1 MANSLMLLVL
11 LLSLLTP
18 GAAVLQGQE
27 LPTTTAVELCDL
39 RVSDAV
45 AQANATFT
53 MAFSAIRSVDGSL
66 KEVKKVRGVFLD
78 AAPFLACVSG
88 WKVPGPASEV
98 VMVEFDWV
106 HAEGWSTIRVLS
118 KSSVLK
124 IKIAPRAAS
133 PYGRSSGEGKQ

>member
-1 MANSLMLLVL
+1 MADSLRLLVVIL
-11 LLSLLTP
+11 AFLAL
-18 GAAVLQGQE
+18 GAPVLQGQE
-27 LPTTTAVELCDL
+27 SPTTTAVELCDL
-39 RVSDAV
+39 RVPDAV

-53 MAFSAIRSVDGSL
+53 MAFAAIRSVDGSL

-88 WKVPGPASEV
+88 WKIPGPAFEV
-98 VMVEFDWV
+98 VTVEFDWV
-106 HAEGWSTIRVLS
+106 HAKGWSTIRVLS

-133 PYGRSSGEGKQ
+133 PYGRSPGEGEQ